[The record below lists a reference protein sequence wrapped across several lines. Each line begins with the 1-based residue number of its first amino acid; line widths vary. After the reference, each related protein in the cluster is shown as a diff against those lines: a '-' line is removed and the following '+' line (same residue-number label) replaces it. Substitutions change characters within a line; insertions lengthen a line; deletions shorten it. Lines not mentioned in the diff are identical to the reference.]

1 MKIIGANLGAKT
13 VEIRL
18 PANTDLIS
26 MKKPTRLSKPL
37 SSIKA
42 ALKNSSYG
50 PSLDY
55 VIEKKLRQK
64 PDANVVIVISD
75 NTRPVPYSGRQGI
88 LWPII
93 EELFAHGITA
103 ERFLILVANGT
114 HRPLTEEELRLMLD
128 PRLFTAG
135 ITIKNHDCDDKENL
149 VYLGRT
155 SRGSEVYINRE
166 YMEADLKILTGLVES
181 HFMAGA
187 SGGRKSICP
196 GLVGREST

>member
-1 MKIIGANLGAKT
+1 MAIIIFALVIRKGEIKKMKIIGANLGAKT

-75 NTRPVPYSGRQGI
+75 NTRPVPYSGSQGI

-93 EELFAHGITA
+93 EELYAHGITA
-103 ERFLILVANGT
+103 ERILVLVASRWSLWCSYQFKRSLNSGLYP
-114 HRPLTEEELRLMLD
+114 RNYILLMNF
-128 PRLFTAG
+128 R
-135 ITIKNHDCDDKENL
+135 I
-149 VYLGRT
+149 
-155 SRGSEVYINRE
+155 S
-166 YMEADLKILTGLVES
+166 KIQ
-181 HFMAGA
+181 
-187 SGGRKSICP
+187 
-196 GLVGREST
+196 